1 MVLWKYD
8 RRVVT
13 ILSICL
19 LGTFGMCPR
28 IMASI
33 DRLIES
39 ATGFT
44 AACIYDLKLA
54 FQTQMGMGFEGDIAV
69 IVVGPML
76 ATNLLSTSLIAWKA
90 WYVVWLFVSVLVP
103 SHDDEYPPTPGIITE
118 QWVRISEKVGL
129 LDAWRKSSSF

>member
-1 MVLWKYD
+1 
-8 RRVVT
+8 VVT

-54 FQTQMGMGFEGDIAV
+54 LRTQMGILPQLRPEGDIAV

-76 ATNLLSTSLIAWKA
+76 ATNLISTSLIAWKA
-90 WYVVWLFVSVLVP
+90 WYVVWLFVSVRVP

-118 QWVRISEKVGL
+118 RWVRISEGVGL
-129 LDAWRKSSSF
+129 LDAWRKSLCF